1 VRTPRHT
8 IRSTG
13 FIPGGVRL
21 LVLCGLW
28 VCLWLSCGM
37 GSASA
42 SYVHK
47 FASTFG
53 TSGSGDG
60 QLSSPAGVAVNAS
73 SHDVYVADVAN
84 HRVDEFS
91 AAGSFIGA
99 FGADVGGAGV
109 NVCTSGCVKG
119 SSSSAPGGFVTPTY
133 LAIDNSGGA
142 SEGDVYVADTGDG
155 LISKFDAEGKLIESW
170 GTEGQIGTAPIGEG
184 GAEVALGSLGGV
196 AVDGSGELFVVAK
209 LGLES
214 EHFYKFAQDGSF
226 GEVLTPAFGATRRT
240 LALDLVGH
248 LFSISSNGFVEEF
261 SPAGEELGHV
271 TLENFG
277 LPVHPATG
285 LAVDPGPNDAFDPT
299 ASDLYVDSEGLS
311 INRYATSCEPKEGP
325 CTPSDTF
332 GEGSLSGGAQVG
344 VDQQSHRLYVVE
356 PSASH
361 VVVFEA
367 FLAPDVKTEEASEV
381 KGQSA
386 TVNGS
391 VDANGVALSDCRF
404 EYETQSAEE
413 LSAACIP
420 SAGSIPA
427 DSAIHPVSAHL
438 TGLQPGTTYRYRLSA
453 ANANCS
459 LCRSTG
465 TEASFTTLP
474 PPSVTEAEAIDVTA
488 TSAVL
493 QAEIDPKG
501 ADTKYH
507 FEWGTTPAYGNTV
520 PILDAVIAASAG
532 KTVVSAAI
540 EGLSPNTTYHWRI
553 LASNENGTTTT
564 ADQTFV
570 FDTLSAALPDNRAYE
585 MVTPPSKNAALIGAV
600 FFGTSPQV
608 ADDGSALMAASIQC
622 FSGSESC
629 VGTRQN
635 EGEPYL
641 FARTVGGWQTTAL
654 APPATQFATNST
666 WMLSPDT
673 GTALF
678 SMPTAPAGQDD
689 WYART
694 PEGSFSD
701 IGPMTSPTLGAFGV
715 QEIGKFP
722 IAATADST
730 HILYMSPTPVW
741 PFDAGTGQSVYQYS
755 GPSSAPQ
762 LVGVSGGAGSHDL
775 ISRCGSELGG
785 GLEAHSNFGSLS
797 ADGSVAYFTALRCST
812 GTGANEG
819 VKVPAAELYARI
831 GGERTVLVS
840 GRDPAGCTTP
850 GCTSSAAQ
858 NALFEGAS
866 TDGARV
872 IFASTQQLTD
882 QASQD
887 PNKEDSALGG
897 GCGATTGANG
907 CNLYELEDVGGANQR
922 LIDVSAGDSSGGGP
936 RVQGAVAISSDA
948 SHVYFTAKGVLSSA
962 ANAEGEH
969 ASNGAENLYAYE
981 RDGAHP
987 AGQIALVA
995 RLSSADEVQWSE
1007 GIGIANVT
1015 PDGRYLVFSSH
1026 RGLTKDATRAEGPA
1040 QVYEYD
1046 ALSGALTRVS
1056 KGQEGFNN
1064 NGNSAIADARIPRS
1078 GRAFVT
1084 RAGPA
1089 RPDPTM
1095 SHDGSYVFFQSPAAL
1110 TPKALDDVQIAESGG
1125 NPVYAQNI
1133 YEYHQGQ
1140 VYLISDG
1147 KDASAT
1153 TTQSSVELLG
1163 SDASG
1168 ANVFFTTADRLVPQ
1182 DTDTQRDFYDAR
1194 ICTATDPCVP
1204 APAEE
1209 APACEE
1215 AQACHGLPASSPP
1228 ASSPGSFTFSGAGN
1242 LLAPA
1247 PVAKAPAKAL
1257 TRAQKLAK
1265 ALRACRAKHPKRKR
1279 VACEAQAHKR
1289 YGAHRSK
1296 RPAKAQR
1303 KSKGGK

>member
-1 VRTPRHT
+1 
-8 IRSTG
+8 
-13 FIPGGVRL
+13 L
-21 LVLCGLW
+21 LVACTLCSA
-28 VCLWLSCGM
+28 LWLSFGQSS
-37 GSASA
+37 GSAS
-42 SYVHK
+42 YLHE

-53 TSGSGDG
+53 ASGSGDG
-60 QLSSPAGVAVNAS
+60 QLSSPAGIAVNAA
-73 SHDVYVADVAN
+73 SHDVYVADSAN

-91 AAGSFIGA
+91 AAGGFVRA

-109 NVCTSGCVKG
+109 NVCSAACLKG
-119 SSSSAPGGFVTPTY
+119 SSSSAPGGFITPTY
-133 LAIDNSGGA
+133 VAIDNSGGA

-155 LISKFDAEGKLIESW
+155 LVSKFDAEGKLIESW
-170 GTEGQIGTAPIGEG
+170 GTNGQIGTAPIGEG
-184 GAEVALGSLGGV
+184 GAQVALGSLGGV

-209 LGLES
+209 LELER

-226 GEVLTPAFGATRRT
+226 GEVLTPAFAATRRT
-240 LALDLVGH
+240 LELDLAGR
-248 LFSISSNGFVEEF
+248 LFSISSFNFVEAF
-261 SPAGEELGHV
+261 AADGEELGRV
-271 TLENFG
+271 TPGTIATGPL
-277 LPVHPATG
+277 HPATG
-285 LAVDPGPNDAFDPT
+285 LAVDPGPNDAFDPP

-311 INRYATSCEPKEGP
+311 IDRYATSCEPKEGP

-332 GEGSLSGGAQVG
+332 GKGSLSGGAQMG
-344 VDQQSHRLYVVE
+344 VDQASHRVYVVE
-356 PSASH
+356 PSASR
-361 VVVFEA
+361 VAAFEA
-367 FLAPDVKTEEASEV
+367 FLAPDVLTEGTSEV

-386 TVNGS
+386 TVKGS

-404 EYETQSAEE
+404 EYGTESAEE
-413 LSAACIP
+413 LSAPCEP
-420 SAGSIPA
+420 SAALIPA

-438 TGLQPGTTYRYRLSA
+438 KELQPGTTYHYRLSA

-474 PPSVTEAEAIDVTA
+474 PPSVTEAQAIDVTA

-493 QAEIDPKG
+493 RGEIDPKG

-507 FEWGTTPAYGNTV
+507 FEWGTTTAYGNTT
-520 PILDAVIAASAG
+520 PIPDAVIAASAG

-564 ADQTFV
+564 TDQTFV
-570 FDTLSAALPDNRAYE
+570 FDTLSAALPDKRAYE

-600 FFGTSPQV
+600 FIGTSPQV

-629 VGTRQN
+629 VATRQS

-641 FARTVGGWQTTAL
+641 FSRSSAGWQTTPL
-654 APPATQFATNST
+654 APPASKYPTNST
-666 WMLSPDT
+666 WMLGPDE

-694 PEGSFSD
+694 AEGSFTD

-715 QEIGKFP
+715 LGIGGNP
-722 IAATADST
+722 IAATADGT
-730 HILYMSPTPVW
+730 QILYKADTAVW
-741 PFDAGTGQSVYQYS
+741 PFDAGTGQSVYQYA
-755 GPSSAPQ
+755 GPSSSPR

-785 GLEAHSNFGSLS
+785 GNGAHNNFGTLS

-812 GTGANEG
+812 GTGTNEG

-831 GGERTVLVS
+831 GGARTVLVS

-850 GCTSSAAQ
+850 ACTGSGAGDAR
-858 NALFEGAS
+858 FEGAS
-866 TDGARV
+866 ADGARV
-872 IFASTQQLTD
+872 FFTSTQQLTD

-887 PNKEDSALGG
+887 PNKADTALPAG
-897 GCGATTGANG
+897 GCLGTTGANG

-922 LIDVSAGDSSGGGP
+922 LADVSAGDSSGDGP
-936 RVQGAVAISSDA
+936 RVQGAMAISADA
-948 SHVYFTAKGVLSSA
+948 SHGYFIAKGVLSSA

-969 ASNGAENLYAYE
+969 AGNGAENLYAYE
-981 RDGAHP
+981 RDAARP
-987 AGQIALVA
+987 AGQIAFVA
-995 RLSSADEVQWSE
+995 RLASADEEQWSE

-1015 PDGRYLVFSSH
+1015 PDGRFLVFTSH
-1026 RGLTKDATRAEGPA
+1026 RGLTADATRAEGPA

-1046 ALSGALTRVS
+1046 AQTEELVRLS

-1064 NGNSAIADARIPRS
+1064 NGNSGIADASILPAR
-1078 GRAFVT
+1078 RAFAT
-1084 RAGPA
+1084 RSGPA

-1125 NPVYAQNI
+1125 RPVYAQNI
-1133 YEYHQGQ
+1133 YEYHAGE

-1153 TTQSSVELLG
+1153 TRQSSVELLG

-1168 ANVFFTTADRLVPQ
+1168 ANVFFTTADRLVAQ

-1209 APACEE
+1209 APVCEE
-1215 AQACHGLPASSPP
+1215 AQACHGLPTASPP
-1228 ASSPGSFTFSGAGN
+1228 ASSPASFTLAGAGN

-1279 VACEAQAHKR
+1279 RACEAKAHKR
-1289 YGAHRSK
+1289 YGAHRSRK
-1296 RPAKAQR
+1296 PSKAQR
-1303 KSKGGK
+1303 KSKGAK